1 MEFQLSY
8 LKYQNMM
15 LLKYCTQYVSK
26 FEKLSSGCMLLP
38 CLFSFYAEY
47 TMQNARLDE
56 SQAEIRTT
64 RRNTNNLR
72 YADDTNESW
81 TVKKTECQRIDAF
94 ELWC

>member
-1 MEFQLSY
+1 MMEFQLSY

-15 LLKYCTQYVSK
+15 LLKCCTQYVSK

-56 SQAEIRTT
+56 SQAEIKTSEE
-64 RRNTNNLR
+64 NINNLR
-72 YADDTNESW
+72 
-81 TVKKTECQRIDAF
+81 
-94 ELWC
+94 L

>member
-1 MEFQLSY
+1 MKSSGPYETLLQTKLVSVMEFQLSY

-56 SQAEIRTT
+56 SQAEIKTSGE
-64 RRNTNNLR
+64 NINNLR
-72 YADDTNESW
+72 
-81 TVKKTECQRIDAF
+81 
-94 ELWC
+94 L

>member
-1 MEFQLSY
+1 MKSSGPYETLLQTKLVSVMEFQLSY

-56 SQAEIRTT
+56 SQAEIKTSGE
-64 RRNTNNLR
+64 NINNLR
-72 YADDTNESW
+72 L
-81 TVKKTECQRIDAF
+81 QMIP
-94 ELWC
+94 L

>member
-1 MEFQLSY
+1 MKSSGPYEILLQTKLVSVMEFQLSY

-56 SQAEIRTT
+56 SQAEIKTSGE
-64 RRNTNNLR
+64 NINNLR
-72 YADDTNESW
+72 
-81 TVKKTECQRIDAF
+81 
-94 ELWC
+94 L

>member
-1 MEFQLSY
+1 MKSSGPYEILLQTKLVSVMEFQLSY

-56 SQAEIRTT
+56 SQAEIKTSGE
-64 RRNTNNLR
+64 NINNLR
-72 YADDTNESW
+72 L
-81 TVKKTECQRIDAF
+81 QMIP
-94 ELWC
+94 L